1 MLLRSNNSWMHNS
14 HRLVKGRNRCTLLMH
29 PDDAA
34 RRNLT
39 SQEKV
44 RVSSRVGSL
53 EIELEVSA
61 EIMPGV
67 VSIPHG
73 WGHDRPG
80 VSLATAQKHAGQ
92 SVNDLTDDEVIDVLS
107 GNAVLSG
114 VPVRVEGSLAS

>member
-1 MLLRSNNSWMHNS
+1 
-14 HRLVKGRNRCTLLMH
+14 
-29 PDDAA
+29 DAA

-44 RVSSRVGSL
+44 RISSRVGSL

-80 VSLATAQKHAGQ
+80 VALATAQKHPGA
-92 SVNDLTDDEVIDVLS
+92 SVNDLTDDESIDVLS
-107 GNAVLSG
+107 GNAALSG
-114 VPVRVEGSLAS
+114 VPVRVEASLA